1 MRTKQPLILASLAL
15 LLLAAATG
23 CADHDNDPAT
33 TAANGLPVDFSSI
46 RIAASAN
53 GTGGSTSNVPT
64 TDEGGFYPGDVIH
77 ARLTHDGKTQEA
89 RLTNFS
95 TFGSPDWQTD
105 KTIYWQSTDP
115 NTGQTLTLSRGEEG
129 DFTLPDDMDETTKVE
144 LPDGSGIFSIWNYTL
159 HDRLFHSYR
168 GPMPAAPITWEL
180 DHCMAQIVV
189 TLTRADGS
197 TLPTNGD
204 LNYARVS
211 MTLPAEGRFDGVSGN
226 VSRRNTG
233 AGGAA
238 GTKPVKF
245 YKSAAQ
251 AGVYNHFAVALP
263 GSTDTRIITITIP
276 AEFSSTKAEQ
286 TYQYTAPAN
295 IDLEAGRSH
304 VFRLSLGTRVSAL
317 SITTTD
323 WKAAEQGTGVS
334 EGIGIKGVTPGKLK
348 DLLPSA
354 TANNYGHISVSG
366 ELNANDYGALNAFLN
381 SLPSSVSLEID
392 ITGGSGIIPRYVF
405 SGCNK
410 LGAVELKGITEILD
424 EAFVNSSLTSITLPE
439 GLTHIYQSAFGGCK
453 GLKSISL
460 PSSVTYLG
468 QHAFTN
474 CINLASVSLP
484 EGLQVIDH
492 SAFSDCTSL
501 KSITLPPSVSIW
513 GPGIFAFSGLTSI
526 ALPEGMTE
534 IPYSTFQEC
543 ADLKTITLPST
554 ITVVGDSAFYLS
566 GLTSIILPEGVKTIG
581 EEAFKNCTKLL
592 KVAVANTKDISVGT
606 DAFAGTPGEKEL
618 FVYVEANSATFL
630 PGTKWKG
637 GHIKYKGSGDLLEPD
652 SYNTY
657 YNY

>member
-1 MRTKQPLILASLAL
+1 MRTKQLLTLASLAL

-64 TDEGGFYPGDVIH
+64 TGEGGFGYFNVIH
-77 ARLTHDGKTQEA
+77 ARLTHDGNTQDA
-89 RLTNFS
+89 WLTFD
-95 TFGSPDWQTD
+95 TAPDGTAFW
-105 KTIYWQSTDP
+105 KASKHIYWQSTAP

-129 DFTLPDDMDETTKVE
+129 DFTLPDDMNEMTMITK
-144 LPDGSGIFSIWNYTL
+144 PDGLGNAIVWNYAL

-180 DHCMAQIVV
+180 QHCMAQIVV

-197 TLPTNGD
+197 TLPNDGD
-204 LNYARVS
+204 LRNARVS
-211 MTLPAEGRFDGVSGN
+211 MTLPAEGHFDGVNGN

-233 AGGAA
+233 AGGGAA

-245 YKSAAQ
+245 LYGYAQ
-251 AGVYNHFAVALP
+251 SGVHSHFAVALP

-276 AEFSSTKAEQ
+276 ADKSSNGAEQ

-295 IDLEAGRSH
+295 ITLEAGRSH
-304 VFRLSLGTRVSAL
+304 VFRLSLGNRVSAL
-317 SITTTD
+317 SITTTE
-323 WKAAEQGTGVS
+323 WQTAEQGTGLT
-334 EGIGIKGVTPGKLK
+334 EGLGIKGVTPGSLAG
-348 DLLPSA
+348 LLPK
-354 TANNYGHISVSG
+354 TVIDYGHISVSG
-366 ELNANDYGALNAFLN
+366 ELNDNDYGALNAFLN
-381 SLPSSVSLEID
+381 SLTSPVSLEID

-405 SGCNK
+405 GSCNK
-410 LGAVELKGITEILD
+410 LGAVELKGITQIYD
-424 EAFVNSSLTSITLPE
+424 GAFANSSLTSITLPE
-439 GLTHIYQSAFGGCK
+439 GLTRIYQSAFGGCQ

-460 PSSVTYLG
+460 PSSVTYLDS
-468 QHAFTN
+468 QAFIN
-474 CINLASVSLP
+474 CTNLASVSLP
-484 EGLQVIDH
+484 EGLQEIEH
-492 SAFSDCTSL
+492 NAFSGCTSL
-501 KSITLPPSVSIW
+501 KS
-513 GPGIFAFSGLTSI
+513 
-526 ALPEGMTE
+526 
-534 IPYSTFQEC
+534 
-543 ADLKTITLPST
+543 ITLPST
-554 ITVVGDSAFYLS
+554 ITVVGESAFYLS

-637 GHIKYKGSGDLLEPD
+637 GHINYKGSGDLMEPD